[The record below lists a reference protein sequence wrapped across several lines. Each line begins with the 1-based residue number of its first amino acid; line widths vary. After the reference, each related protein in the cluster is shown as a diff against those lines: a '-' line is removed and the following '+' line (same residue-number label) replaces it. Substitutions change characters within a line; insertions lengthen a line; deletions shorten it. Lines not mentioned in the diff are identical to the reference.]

1 MKWTRDKFE
10 LTIGRQRIN
19 WGTNLVWNPND
30 IFNAFNYFDFNYIE
44 RPGSDAVLLEYYTG
58 DFSSIQLAGKLNYR
72 QELIDSITIDK
83 KLSLTAA
90 ALYKFNRWS
99 YDFQFFG
106 GMMQTDVTAGLGW
119 SGSIGGAGFT
129 GEASWFRDIDNFA
142 DTTGVVVASISA
154 NYIFKNQLMANFS
167 VIYNSNG
174 STGDAYANSTG
185 ALGSLSTLFSSS
197 LNVKNLTPSRFDIFA
212 QLSYPATPLINVSL
226 SIMFN
231 PYDKSSYIG
240 PSANISLTDNIS
252 LMLVGQLF
260 YGNILTE
267 FGDFGQMYFLDL
279 KWNF

>member
-10 LTIGRQRIN
+10 FTIGRQRIN

-44 RPGSDAVLLEYYTG
+44 RPGSDAILLEYYTG

-72 QELIDSITIDK
+72 QELVDSITFEK
-83 KLSLTAA
+83 KIGLTAA
-90 ALYKFNRWS
+90 ALYKFNKWS

-106 GMMQTDVTAGLGW
+106 GMMQTDFTAGLGW
-119 SGSIGGAGFT
+119 SGNIGGAGFT
-129 GEASWFRDIDNFA
+129 GEASWFRDIDNFS
-142 DTTGVVVASISA
+142 DTTGVVIASISV
-154 NYIFKNQLMANFS
+154 NYIFKNQLMANLS

-174 STGDAYANSTG
+174 STGDAYANTIG
-185 ALGSLSTLFSSS
+185 ALGSFSTLFSSS
-197 LNVKNLTPSRFDIFA
+197 LNVKNLTPSQFDIFG
-212 QLSYPATPLINVSL
+212 QLSYPATPLVNVSL
-226 SIMFN
+226 SAILN
-231 PYDKSSYIG
+231 PYDKSAYIG
-240 PSANISLTDNIS
+240 PSVNISLTDNIS

-260 YGNILTE
+260 YGKTFTE